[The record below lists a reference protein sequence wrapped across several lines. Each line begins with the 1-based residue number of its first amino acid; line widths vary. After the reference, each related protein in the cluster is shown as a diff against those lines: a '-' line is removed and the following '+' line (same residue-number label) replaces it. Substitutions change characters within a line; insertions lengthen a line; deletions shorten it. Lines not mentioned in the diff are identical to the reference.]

1 MSNIQP
7 TSVRLSWFPP
17 GYDGNSPIV
26 SYVVD
31 AKAGSNPWRQHVDN
45 INPSDR
51 QMSILVRNLLP
62 HTQYQFRVKA
72 VNQVGVGAASAA
84 SGSIVTGKAGKAYF
98 LNASYLLNTAYS
110 VEVAL
115 GNLELCTGKL
125 IGSLNNDGDRDEIV
139 T

>member
-31 AKAGSNPWRQHVDN
+31 AKAGSDNRWRQHVDN

-62 HTQYQFRVKA
+62 HTLYQFRVKA

-84 SGSIVTGKAGKAYF
+84 SGSIKTLKAGKAYF

-110 VEVAL
+110 VKVSL

-125 IGSLNNDGDRDEIV
+125 QGA
-139 T
+139 

>member
-31 AKAGSNPWRQHVDN
+31 AKAGSDNRWRQHVDN

-84 SGSIVTGKAGKAYF
+84 SGSIVTPEAGKAYF

-110 VEVAL
+110 VKVSL

-125 IGSLNNDGDRDEIV
+125 QGA
-139 T
+139 

>member
-1 MSNIQP
+1 
-7 TSVRLSWFPP
+7 
-17 GYDGNSPIV
+17 
-26 SYVVD
+26 
-31 AKAGSNPWRQHVDN
+31 
-45 INPSDR
+45 
-51 QMSILVRNLLP
+51 MSILVRNLLP
-62 HTQYQFRVKA
+62 HTHYQFRVKA

-110 VEVAL
+110 VKVAL

>member
-17 GYDGNSPIV
+17 GYDGNSPII

-84 SGSIVTGKAGKAYF
+84 SGSIRTLKAGKGYF
-98 LNASYLLNTAYS
+98 LNASYLLNTADS
-110 VEVAL
+110 VKVAL
-115 GNLELCTGKL
+115 GIGNYALE
-125 IGSLNNDGDRDEIV
+125 S
-139 T
+139 